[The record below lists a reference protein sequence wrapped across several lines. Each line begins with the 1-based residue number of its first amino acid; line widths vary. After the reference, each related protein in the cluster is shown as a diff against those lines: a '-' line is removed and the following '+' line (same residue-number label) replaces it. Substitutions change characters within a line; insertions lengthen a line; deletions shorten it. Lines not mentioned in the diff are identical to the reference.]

1 MYPSDFSGNVGFII
15 DSSQGFQPWFSRG
28 VHISESCDVGVSRCT
43 ALLRRREC
51 LGFIGFNSEYIED
64 EETLMKQMNK
74 ERKTTSVV
82 VVPLQ
87 RKPSSMVMTKGA

>member
-1 MYPSDFSGNVGFII
+1 MNKL
-15 DSSQGFQPWFSRG
+15 
-28 VHISESCDVGVSRCT
+28 T
-43 ALLRRREC
+43 
-51 LGFIGFNSEYIED
+51 EYIED

-82 VVPLQ
+82 VPLQ

>member
-1 MYPSDFSGNVGFII
+1 MNKL
-15 DSSQGFQPWFSRG
+15 
-28 VHISESCDVGVSRCT
+28 T
-43 ALLRRREC
+43 
-51 LGFIGFNSEYIED
+51 EYIED

-74 ERKTTSVV
+74 EIKTTSVV